1 MLPEVQTY
9 LDELNALRADVLQT
23 LEGPDANALN
33 WRPLPTD
40 TNSLFVLATHSLGSE
55 RGWFGSVIG
64 NKPGTRDR
72 AGEFRA
78 QGNDIAALRTAYREN
93 ERLTREV
100 LAPLTA
106 QDLDAVRQHHEH
118 GTVTVRWIILHI
130 LKHYSEHLGQMRLT
144 RQLWEYQKKSQ

>member
-1 MLPEVQTY
+1 MLTEVQTY
-9 LDELNALRADVLQT
+9 LDELNALRANVLQT
-23 LEGPDANALN
+23 LEGLDASALN

-40 TNSLFVLATHSLGSE
+40 TNSLFIMATHSLGSE

-64 NKPGTRDR
+64 NKPATRDR

-78 QGNDIAALRTAYREN
+78 QGNDIAALRTAFRET
-93 ERLTREV
+93 EPYSREI

-118 GTVTVRWIILHI
+118 GAVTVRWILLHI

-144 RQLWEYQKKSQ
+144 RQLRENQMKGK

>member
-1 MLPEVQTY
+1 MLTEVQTY
-9 LDELNALRADVLQT
+9 LDELNALRANVLQT
-23 LEGPDANALN
+23 LEGLDASALN

-40 TNSLFVLATHSLGSE
+40 TNSLFIMATHSLGSE
-55 RGWFGSVIG
+55 RGWFGSVIA
-64 NKPGTRDR
+64 NQPATRDR

-78 QGNDIAALRTAYREN
+78 QGNDIAALRTAFRET
-93 ERLTREV
+93 EPYSREI

-118 GTVTVRWIILHI
+118 GTVTVRWVLLHI

-144 RQLWEYQKKSQ
+144 RQLWENQKKGK